1 MAESQIITK
10 DISEFPEVATPA
22 DSDLLITS
30 RGKITFS
37 KLGEHC
43 AATIYRA
50 LKLKVFSASG
60 AATSST
66 AYLVAQQ
73 DADGLLNFSLLS
85 ETEYAKLK

>member
-22 DSDLLITS
+22 DLLITS
-30 RGKITFS
+30 RGKITFG

-50 LKLKVFSASG
+50 LKLKVFSESG
-60 AATSST
+60 TATSST
-66 AYLVAQQ
+66 AYLVAQL